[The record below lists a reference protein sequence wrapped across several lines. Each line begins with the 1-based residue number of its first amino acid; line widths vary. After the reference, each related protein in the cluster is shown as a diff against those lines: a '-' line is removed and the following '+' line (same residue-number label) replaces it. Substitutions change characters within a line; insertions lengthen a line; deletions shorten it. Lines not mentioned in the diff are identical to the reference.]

1 MSNFYSLPKISDMRF
16 KDVWVNGKSNPDNC
30 GICEIELGSEGIL
43 NEYAVLP
50 TFKHGTIFFYQCG
63 YFI

>member
-30 GICEIELGSEGIL
+30 GICEIELISKESL
-43 NEYAVLP
+43 ELAAHAND
-50 TFKHGTIFFYQCG
+50 FD
-63 YFI
+63 